1 MSYLLEVRKSGTAET
16 LPPLSAAEA
25 LHLWDD
31 AEAHGLTVQCHH
43 EAGGLVTKEQLQE
56 AAGRT

>member
-1 MSYLLEVRKSGTAET
+1 MSYLLKVGKSGAVET

-25 LHLWDD
+25 LQRWND
-31 AEAHGLTVQCHH
+31 AEAHGLTAECSH
-43 EAGGLVTKEQLQE
+43 EASGPVTKEQLQE